1 MMPLF
6 EFYKDFTSGQFA
18 GDEYFRQSVLRPDET
33 LESFWADYLEAYPE
47 KAETLARAR
56 QLVEAKAYHKYG
68 IRPLGVEEK
77 ASLKGDI
84 FDRLGLKEEESGMEF
99 SKRRFPVRP
108 VAMRWM
114 AAAILIVLVAA
125 VWLLK
130 GTSVVRGDKTA
141 LLTERTGA
149 NEMKTILL
157 PDSSVV
163 VLNAN
168 SLLEY
173 SADLMVAGNREVR
186 LEGNAFF
193 SVKKDVRLRKFVV
206 HARTLSVT
214 VLGTELNVDAR
225 SKAAEVTL
233 VSGRVKVSVDG
244 NESTPMYLL
253 PGNKVTLDTL
263 QKTLIPSA
271 VNTLL
276 YSAWTD
282 GKWNFRHTSL
292 EEIGDLIGE
301 YYGIA
306 VTFKNKKNKR
316 LCINAV
322 IAVGS
327 LQKLIP
333 VLEQTLHIQMT
344 LLENRLIIE

>member
-1 MMPLF
+1 
-6 EFYKDFTSGQFA
+6 
-18 GDEYFRQSVLRPDET
+18 
-33 LESFWADYLEAYPE
+33 
-47 KAETLARAR
+47 
-56 QLVEAKAYHKYG
+56 
-68 IRPLGVEEK
+68 
-77 ASLKGDI
+77 
-84 FDRLGLKEEESGMEF
+84 
-99 SKRRFPVRP
+99 
-108 VAMRWM
+108 M
-114 AAAILIVLVAA
+114 AAAVLVLLAAA

-130 GTSVVRGDKTA
+130 GAPIGRGGKTA
-141 LLTERTGA
+141 LLAERTGA

-168 SLLEY
+168 SSLEY

-186 LEGNAFF
+186 LEGNGFF
-193 SVKKDVRLRKFVV
+193 SVKKDAGFRKFVV

-225 SKAAEVTL
+225 STAAEVAL
-233 VSGRVKVSVDG
+233 VSGRVKVAIDGDG
-244 NESTPMYLL
+244 NPPVYLL
-253 PGNKVTLDTL
+253 PGNKVILDTL
-263 QKTLIPSA
+263 KKTLIPA
-271 VNTLL
+271 VVNTLL

-292 EEIGDLIGE
+292 EEIGGLIGE
-301 YYGIA
+301 YYGTE
-306 VTFKNKKNKR
+306 VTFKNKRSKR

-344 LLENRLIIE
+344 LSENRLIIE